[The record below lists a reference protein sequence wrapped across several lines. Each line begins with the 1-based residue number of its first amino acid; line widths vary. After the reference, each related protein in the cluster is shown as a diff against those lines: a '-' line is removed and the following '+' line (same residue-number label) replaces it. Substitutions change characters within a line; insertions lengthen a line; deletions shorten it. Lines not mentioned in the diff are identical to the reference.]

1 LTQPQ
6 SRNPLP
12 AQKLETFDASPL
24 QAMCFSL
31 VSDNSLGFKTVMIT
45 KQLNKLNDTTRAFL
59 NNKNFVMDNVFGAD
73 QTRIEAVEWKG
84 YWTYGLKSPEYT
96 HKATL
101 QLPTA
106 QSTPK
111 SIHLPALTLQDLLN
125 PVSLD
130 DEKPSFFVNDPYN
143 AASLDDNED
152 EDDEQLFITH
162 ASDVQMLK
170 INKLVDLT
178 NSKLIA
184 RYSDSLETAS
194 SCGCAAF

>member
-1 LTQPQ
+1 
-6 SRNPLP
+6 
-12 AQKLETFDASPL
+12 
-24 QAMCFSL
+24 
-31 VSDNSLGFKTVMIT
+31 MIT